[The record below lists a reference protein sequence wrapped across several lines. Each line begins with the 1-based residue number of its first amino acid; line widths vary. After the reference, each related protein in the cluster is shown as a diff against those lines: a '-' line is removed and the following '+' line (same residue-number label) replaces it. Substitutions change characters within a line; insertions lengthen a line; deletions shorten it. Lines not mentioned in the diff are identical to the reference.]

1 MKSGGFY
8 LFSLEMEIKMSS
20 FLFERDLLFPTDN
33 ILDPGILHARILN
46 PNNSKMPVVVETK
59 SSHSAAENISSVLDV
74 LQKDIFD
81 RINIRIY
88 DNTQVYILLN
98 EADKEIYGD
107 VRYLKVVF
115 KGIHEYSLEPLDED
129 DVSILD

>member
-1 MKSGGFY
+1 
-8 LFSLEMEIKMSS
+8 MSS

-46 PNNSKMPVVVETK
+46 PNNSKMPLVVETK
-59 SSHSAAENISSVLDV
+59 SSHSAAENINSVLDV

-98 EADKEIYGD
+98 EADREKYGD
-107 VRYLKVVF
+107 VKCLEVVF
-115 KGIHEYSLEPLDED
+115 KGIHEFSLEPLDETEL
-129 DVSILD
+129 SILD